1 MSRIRVFPC
10 LAVALLVAGTALA
23 GEKGTVDE
31 AKALLDKAVS
41 LVEKQGEA
49 KAIETFNDPKGGFV
63 DRDLYVFCMNQ
74 EHKITA
80 HVNTEMRGMDV
91 ATLKDP
97 EGREIG
103 KEMIALAGKGGG
115 SFEYKFLNPA
125 TKQVEPKVSFMKK
138 AGNQYCGVG
147 AYK

>member
-1 MSRIRVFPC
+1 MSRFVAFAC
-10 LAVALLVAGTALA
+10 LAVALLIAGTALA
-23 GEKGTVDE
+23 GEKATVDE

-41 LVEKQGEA
+41 LVEKEGET

-63 DRDLYVFCMNQ
+63 DRDLYVFCMDP

-80 HVNTEMRGMDV
+80 HINTEMRGTDV

-97 EGREIG
+97 EGKEIG
-103 KEMIALAGKGGG
+103 KEMIALTEKGGG
-115 SFEYKFLNPA
+115 SLEYKFMNPV
-125 TKQVEPKVSFMKK
+125 TKQVEPKVSFLKK